1 MDRGGGDALFQGEG
15 TICMRRMADGAGSR
29 LMIEEGVAWSGGC
42 RRTGRGASESESSN
56 RGKRGDEAEVG
67 ESEQE
72 RRKKRLRGRG
82 HVSRPSIFCT
92 AVLAGQLLTK

>member
-1 MDRGGGDALFQGEG
+1 
-15 TICMRRMADGAGSR
+15 MRRMADGAGSR
-29 LMIEEGVAWSGGC
+29 LMIEEGTGGC